1 MSKDEIP
8 RIEPTS
14 EPLPI
19 NQATLDIIV
28 ANVIPSSKYFEARFD
43 HLEHRVIRIED
54 GMKDFRSDMDNR
66 FKEMRLET
74 NGRFDDMKRET
85 NERFDDMKRE
95 TNERFDDIKRE
106 TKERFSE
113 MKRDTDKRFEQV
125 DKRFEQVDM
134 RLGQIVSSIDRLSDN
149 LDKRDNVQRAF
160 TLKMFSISIMI
171 SFVGVLGVALKLFV
185 V

>member
-1 MSKDEIP
+1 MTEDEIP
-8 RIEPTS
+8 RIEQTS

-43 HLEHRVIRIED
+43 HLEHRVIRIENE
-54 GMKDFRSDMDNR
+54 MKDFRSDMDNR

-74 NGRFDDMKRET
+74 N
-85 NERFDDMKRE
+85 ERFDDM
-95 TNERFDDIKRE
+95 KRE

-134 RLGQIVSSIDRLSDN
+134 RLGQIVNSIDRLSDN
-149 LDKRDNVQRAF
+149 LDRRDNVQRAF
-160 TLKMFSISIMI
+160 TMKMFSISIMI
-171 SFVGVLGVALKLFV
+171 SFIGVLGVALKLFDV
-185 V
+185 